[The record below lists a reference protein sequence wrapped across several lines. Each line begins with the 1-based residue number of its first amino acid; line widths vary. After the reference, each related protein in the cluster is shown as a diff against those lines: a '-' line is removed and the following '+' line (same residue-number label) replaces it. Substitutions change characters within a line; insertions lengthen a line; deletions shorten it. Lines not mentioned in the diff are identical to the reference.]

1 LNLLFSSVSSQLG
14 MVSLLQGN
22 HIVKLTCFYKK
33 KSPQNPTKTG
43 VLGTCSGILGTITS
57 HIALKYLIDDFCDVN
72 KLFYFDMN
80 TMQLKKINL

>member
-14 MVSLLQGN
+14 MVSLIQGK
-22 HIVKLTCFYKK
+22 HIEKLTFFYENKTPK
-33 KSPQNPTKTG
+33 NPTKTG
-43 VLGTCSGILGTITS
+43 VLGTCSGIIGTITG
-57 HIALKYLIDDFCDVN
+57 HIALKYFIDDFSDLN